1 MVRRGAPAALHGNP
15 LDKPIKS
22 ALITGPSVSA
32 MGALEYCWEDQLLWL
47 GKINA
52 FLSLLEAIT
61 W

>member
-1 MVRRGAPAALHGNP
+1 MVLHGNP
-15 LDKPIKS
+15 SDKSIKS

-32 MGALEYCWEDQLLWL
+32 VGALEYCWEGQLLWL

-52 FLSLLEAIT
+52 FLSLWESIT